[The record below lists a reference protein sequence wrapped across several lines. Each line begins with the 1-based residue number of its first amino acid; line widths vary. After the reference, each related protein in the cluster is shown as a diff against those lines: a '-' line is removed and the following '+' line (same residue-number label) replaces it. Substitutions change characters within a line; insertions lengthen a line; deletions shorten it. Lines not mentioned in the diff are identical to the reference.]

1 MTAVYRNRTR
11 RCWSLRE
18 GRRVVGYADAVAL
31 VEVRLLASE
40 AARIRVLRTGA
51 TDVHAVAEGTVT
63 EAPLP
68 PGAERL
74 RYRVTV
80 PGFRAGPEERVV
92 TAAAGAWF
100 SADGTAWV
108 ADAW

>member
-1 MTAVYRNRTR
+1 M
-11 RCWSLRE
+11 
-18 GRRVVGYADAVAL
+18 GYADAVTL
-31 VEVRLLASE
+31 SGVRLLASE

-63 EAPLP
+63 NAPMP

-74 RYRVTV
+74 RYRVSLL
-80 PGFRAGPEERVV
+80 GFRAGSEERVV

-108 ADAW
+108 VGAW